1 MSFCKVMLLQF
12 ERASAYT
19 TFIEKQYPALFHS
32 DQFQSF
38 SRRIKSDTFEHVVDF
53 VVALNAVFVA
63 IQSYPQLIGEPSI
76 EDEHIKDGQVDTVWE
91 GFQTAF
97 TVIYCIEMLTKV
109 LVLGW
114 KR

>member
-1 MSFCKVMLLQF
+1 MLLQF
-12 ERASAYT
+12 ERASAYI
-19 TFIEKQYPALFHS
+19 TFIERHCPSLFNS
-32 DQFQSF
+32 LQFQSF
-38 SRRIKSDTFEHVVDF
+38 SRVIKSDTFEHVIDF
-53 VVALNAVFVA
+53 VVGLNAVFVA
-63 IQSYPQLIGEPSI
+63 IQSYPQLVGEPST
-76 EDEHIKDGQVDTVWE
+76 EDEHIKDGQIDTVWE